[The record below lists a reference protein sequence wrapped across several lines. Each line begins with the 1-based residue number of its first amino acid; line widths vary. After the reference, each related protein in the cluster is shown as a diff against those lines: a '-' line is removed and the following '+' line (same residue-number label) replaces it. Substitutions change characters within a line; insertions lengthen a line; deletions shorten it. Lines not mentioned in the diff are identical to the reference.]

1 MKDELAETERILEEK
16 VQARTEE
23 VVKQKAEIEELYTDV
38 SASIRYAKRLQ
49 DSHFPPENLLKYFPS
64 SFVFFKPKDIVSGD
78 FYWIGKQ
85 KDELMF
91 AVRLYWPRCSVFHEF
106 SANGLDSAFSEQK
119 LLHQDNVRW
128 FKQIC

>member
-49 DSHFPPENLLKYFPS
+49 DSILPPEKFIKKYFPS
-64 SFVFFKPKDIVSGD
+64 SFVFLNQKILFQEI
-78 FYWIGKQ
+78 FIGLASK
-85 KDELMF
+85 
-91 AVRLYWPRCSVFHEF
+91 R
-106 SANGLDSAFSEQK
+106 
-119 LLHQDNVRW
+119 
-128 FKQIC
+128 